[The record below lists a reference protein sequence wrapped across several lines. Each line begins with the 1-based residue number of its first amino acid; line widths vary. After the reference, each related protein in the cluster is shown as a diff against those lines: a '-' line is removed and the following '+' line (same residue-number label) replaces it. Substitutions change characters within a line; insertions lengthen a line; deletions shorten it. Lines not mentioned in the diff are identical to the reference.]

1 LERQNERLE
10 RFASL
15 VSHDL
20 RNPLNVASGR
30 FELLR
35 DEVEVAADNDH
46 AEAVDRALTRMDAL
60 IDQILT
66 LAREGKPVEQWD
78 AVLLSSVTRGCW
90 EMVETNTAELL
101 VVEDLE
107 FKADPARLKRL
118 FENLFRNALD
128 HGGPDVTVTVGALPD
143 RPGFY
148 VADDG
153 PGIPEGDRDSVFE
166 PGYTT
171 SEEGTGFGLAIVA
184 EMVAAHGWEI
194 QVTESDAGGARF
206 EIIGVETVA

>member
-1 LERQNERLE
+1 
-10 RFASL
+10 
-15 VSHDL
+15 
-20 RNPLNVASGR
+20 
-30 FELLR
+30 
-35 DEVEVAADNDH
+35 
-46 AEAVDRALTRMDAL
+46 
-60 IDQILT
+60 
-66 LAREGKPVEQWD
+66 
-78 AVLLSSVTRGCW
+78 
-90 EMVETNTAELL
+90 
-101 VVEDLE
+101 
-107 FKADPARLKRL
+107 
-118 FENLFRNALD
+118 
-128 HGGPDVTVTVGALPD
+128 LPD

-194 QVTESDAGGARF
+194 QVTETDAGGARF